1 MTSYNTRFLP
11 KSQCHY
17 KGETMKFATLAA
29 ALLLTVSMAFAHT
42 EEKKKTGHDKEHSH
56 VEAAK
61 VDHDHDDAH
70 HKDHDHKAHHPDHKD
85 ESASETKKK
94 K

>member
-1 MTSYNTRFLP
+1 
-11 KSQCHY
+11 
-17 KGETMKFATLAA
+17 MKIFT
-29 ALLLTVSMAFAHT
+29 LTVGLMLTLSSAFANHH

-70 HKDHDHKAHHPDHKD
+70 HKDHDHKAHHPEHKD
-85 ESASETKKK
+85 ESVTKKK